1 MKIKYMIMLKNKKYE
16 HPELRLIDLASEG
29 LLCTSFTGAI
39 GAQGEGGAQ
48 LPGFEEEKFHW

>member
-1 MKIKYMIMLKNKKYE
+1 MIMLKNKKYE

-48 LPGFEEEKFHW
+48 LPGFEEEKFQW